1 MRKYILP
8 IILAIL
14 LILSL
19 FLNGYQ
25 YYSYSHQIP
34 VIQTDTITIVKDSII
49 YKDKIKFVT
58 YYDTI
63 IETSTD
69 TLFLEIPI
77 EHHQYKDTISKDSI
91 TYNLDIRY
99 SGFKASLDTIQIST
113 LYTPSIVTKKKR
125 LSSGLNLGIQVGY
138 GMGFTP
144 MPVPAPYIGIGLS
157 YGLNINL

>member
-1 MRKYILP
+1 MKKALL

-14 LILSL
+14 LCLSIC
-19 FLNGYQ
+19 FNFYQ
-25 YYSYSHQIP
+25 YHSYSNQTPIIH
-34 VIQTDTITIVKDSII
+34 TDTITLVKDSII
-49 YKDKIKFVT
+49 YKDKIRYIT

-91 TYNLDIRY
+91 TYKLDIRY

-113 LYTPSIVTKKKR
+113 IYTPSIVTKKKR

-138 GMGFTP
+138 GMSFTP
-144 MPVPAPYIGIGLS
+144 KPVPAPYIGIGIS